1 MGTHGRYSSAI
12 DSTRPALSA
21 SIRWPDG
28 EVEGALAQLGESAA
42 RGRELA
48 ALLDPDT
55 PVPDVTKGP
64 LRSDMAALAVPSTT
78 AGQNMSGDDFALTAG
93 WGHFGS
99 GDAVMPGQG
108 NAIERPCTEEERT
121 NLGDSLSSVGET
133 TLDIYVNDSAFWRN
147 VPVGA
152 SRMALQAGRLT
163 SAQELALLPGAR
175 SPGSVAHPRP
185 SPILRGN
192 YQENRCNMRLGSRTT
207 PGR

>member
-1 MGTHGRYSSAI
+1 MGTHGSCSSVI
-12 DSTRPALSA
+12 ESTHPALSA

-28 EVEGALAQLGESAA
+28 EVEGAVAQLGESAA

-55 PVPDVTKGP
+55 PVPGVTKGP
-64 LRSDMAALAVPSTT
+64 LRSDMAALAIPSTT

-108 NAIERPCTEEERT
+108 YAIERPYTVEERT
-121 NLGDSLSSVGET
+121 ALGDSLSSVGET
-133 TLDIYVNDSAFWRN
+133 TLDFYVNESAFWRN

-152 SRMALQAGRLT
+152 WHYKLGGYQVLKKWLSYRERKVLGRSLTPDEVQYFAG
-163 SAQELALLPGAR
+163 
-175 SPGSVAHPRP
+175 
-185 SPILRGN
+185 
-192 YQENRCNMRLGSRTT
+192 TT
-207 PGR
+207 RRIAAICVWSHG